1 MQCHMS
7 CNVTCHR
14 TYIFR
19 DTSRSRSHSGYSLVV
34 IYSWWQPSDVEAT
47 IADLRSDMKFAF
59 VSTCVHVMTI
69 KRNCDRSDLFLGVAT
84 PDALLKLQFL
94 IHRRNIFHQNLS
106 QLFSRFCIHQ
116 FFICRHICSALG
128 GPASKR
134 SLIQFDGI
142 LI

>member
-69 KRNCDRSDLFLGVAT
+69 
-84 PDALLKLQFL
+84 
-94 IHRRNIFHQNLS
+94 
-106 QLFSRFCIHQ
+106 
-116 FFICRHICSALG
+116 
-128 GPASKR
+128 
-134 SLIQFDGI
+134 
-142 LI
+142 